1 MILRKCCSNNC
12 DDKFSKARAAKA
24 RNNFAM
30 LYNINKSH
38 LDDQK
43 TREHCKG
50 NLQRHSLKPKC
61 PGEELKFEIK
71 NDRYQLHWDSKNIFK
86 DEPDFCIDYNY
97 RPDVAYIEVCFDT
110 KA

>member
-1 MILRKCCSNNC
+1 
-12 DDKFSKARAAKA
+12 
-24 RNNFAM
+24 M

>member
-1 MILRKCCSNNC
+1 MYGIDQS
-12 DDKFSKARAAKA
+12 
-24 RNNFAM
+24 
-30 LYNINKSH
+30 Y

-43 TREHCKG
+43 ETREPCKG
-50 NLQRHSLKPKC
+50 NLQLHRLKPKY

-97 RPDVAYIEVCFDT
+97 NPDAVYIEVCLDT
-110 KA
+110 DKKL